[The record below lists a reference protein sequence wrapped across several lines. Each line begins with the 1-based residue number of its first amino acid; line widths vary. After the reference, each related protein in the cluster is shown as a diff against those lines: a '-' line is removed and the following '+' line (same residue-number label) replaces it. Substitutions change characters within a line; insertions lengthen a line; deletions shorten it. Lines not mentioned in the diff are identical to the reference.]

1 MLYGLMKNIM
11 VESMVAILLS
21 INVVGNTTT
30 ETKTVENI
38 DNNNNTKIEEKV
50 TEEVVEEEEVEEEE
64 VEKEETEKEETEK
77 EVKEEETKTTE
88 EKTEEEVIEEEEE
101 DIYEWKNEVITE
113 EIANN
118 PNFEEQ
124 YNELLNIYNDYNRI
138 ISYRSPN
145 YMKEQHEQVKDE
157 WRKEW
162 VNQLYAME
170 LDENSILNEL
180 RTSLISLVKL
190 DYGYENCSDIISRIN
205 NNL

>member
-1 MLYGLMKNIM
+1 MLNGLIKNIM
-11 VESMVAILLS
+11 VKSIVTILLS
-21 INVVGNTTT
+21 TNVVGNTTT

-38 DNNNNTKIEEKV
+38 DNNTKIEEKV
-50 TEEVVEEEEVEEEE
+50 TEEVIEEEEIE
-64 VEKEETEKEETEK
+64 VEKVIEEE
-77 EVKEEETKTTE
+77 KEEETKEETE
-88 EKTEEEVIEEEEE
+88 ITIEEVTEEEIDVEE
-101 DIYEWKNEVITE
+101 DVYEWKNEIIAE

-138 ISYRSPN
+138 ISHRSPN

-162 VNQLYAME
+162 INQLYAME

-180 RTSLISLVKL
+180 KISLISLVKL
-190 DYGYENCSDIISRIN
+190 DYGYENCSDIIYRIN

>member
-1 MLYGLMKNIM
+1 MLNGLIKNIM
-11 VESMVAILLS
+11 VKSIVTILLS
-21 INVVGNTTT
+21 TNAIGNTTT

-38 DNNNNTKIEEKV
+38 DNNTKIEETV
-50 TEEVVEEEEVEEEE
+50 TEEVEIA
-64 VEKEETEKEETEK
+64 
-77 EVKEEETKTTE
+77 
-88 EKTEEEVIEEEEE
+88 TEEENYEKQE
-101 DIYEWKNEVITE
+101 DICEWKNETITE

-124 YNELLNIYNDYNRI
+124 YNELMDIYNHYNELMGKT
-138 ISYRSPN
+138 SPN
-145 YMKEQHEQVKDE
+145 YMKDNHEQVKDL
-157 WRKEW
+157 WREEW
-162 VNQLYAME
+162 VNQLYAIE

>member
-1 MLYGLMKNIM
+1 MLNGLIKNIM
-11 VESMVAILLS
+11 VKSIVTILLS
-21 INVVGNTTT
+21 TNVIGNTTI
-30 ETKTVENI
+30 ETKTVEDI
-38 DNNNNTKIEEKV
+38 DNNTKIEETV
-50 TEEVVEEEEVEEEE
+50 TEEVEIA
-64 VEKEETEKEETEK
+64 
-77 EVKEEETKTTE
+77 
-88 EKTEEEVIEEEEE
+88 TEEENYEKQE
-101 DIYEWKNEVITE
+101 DICQWKNETITE

-162 VNQLYAME
+162 TKQLYAIE
-170 LDENSILNEL
+170 LDENSILDEL
-180 RTSLISLVKL
+180 RIALIALVKL

>member
-1 MLYGLMKNIM
+1 MLYGLIKNIM
-11 VESMVAILLS
+11 VKSMVAILLS
-21 INVVGNTTT
+21 TNVVGNTTT

-38 DNNNNTKIEEKV
+38 DNNTKIEEKV
-50 TEEVVEEEEVEEEE
+50 TEEVVKEEIKIE
-64 VEKEETEKEETEK
+64 EKEEEKVIEEE
-77 EVKEEETKTTE
+77 KEEETKEETEITTE
-88 EKTEEEVIEEEEE
+88 EVTEEEIDVEEE
-101 DIYEWKNEVITE
+101 DVYEWKNEIIAE

-162 VNQLYAME
+162 VNQLYVME

-180 RTSLISLVKL
+180 KISLISLVKL
-190 DYGYENCSDIISRIN
+190 DYGYENCSDIIYRIN

>member
-1 MLYGLMKNIM
+1 MLNGLIKNIM
-11 VESMVAILLS
+11 VKSIVTILLS
-21 INVVGNTTT
+21 TNAIGNTTT
-30 ETKTVENI
+30 ETKTVEDI
-38 DNNNNTKIEEKV
+38 DNNTKIEEKV
-50 TEEVVEEEEVEEEE
+50 IEE
-64 VEKEETEKEETEK
+64 
-77 EVKEEETKTTE
+77 EVKEEIKIE
-88 EKTEEEVIEEEEE
+88 EKEEEKVIEEEKEEETEITTEEVTEEEIDIEEE
-101 DIYEWKNEVITE
+101 DVYEWKNEIIAE

-124 YNELLNIYNDYNRI
+124 YNELMDVYNHYNELMGKT
-138 ISYRSPN
+138 SPN

-180 RTSLISLVKL
+180 KISLISLVKL
-190 DYGYENCSDIISRIN
+190 DYGYENCSDIIFRIN

>member
-1 MLYGLMKNIM
+1 MLNGLIKNIM
-11 VESMVAILLS
+11 VKSIVTILLS
-21 INVVGNTTT
+21 TSTVGNTTT
-30 ETKTVENI
+30 ETKIVEDI
-38 DNNNNTKIEEKV
+38 DNDTKIEEM
-50 TEEVVEEEEVEEEE
+50 TIE
-64 VEKEETEKEETEK
+64 EETEMA
-77 EVKEEETKTTE
+77 
-88 EKTEEEVIEEEEE
+88 TEEEVIEEEN
-101 DIYEWKNEVITE
+101 IYEWNDEIIAE

-124 YNELLNIYNDYNRI
+124 YNELMDVYNHYNELMGKT
-138 ISYRSPN
+138 SPN
-145 YMKEQHEQVKDE
+145 YMKEQHEQVNDE

>member
-1 MLYGLMKNIM
+1 MLNGLIKNTM
-11 VESMVAILLS
+11 VKSIVTILLS
-21 INVVGNTTT
+21 TSTVGNTTT

-38 DNNNNTKIEEKV
+38 DNNTKIEETV
-50 TEEVVEEEEVEEEE
+50 TEEAEIA
-64 VEKEETEKEETEK
+64 
-77 EVKEEETKTTE
+77 
-88 EKTEEEVIEEEEE
+88 TEEENYEKQE
-101 DIYEWKNEVITE
+101 DIYEWKNETIAE

-124 YNELLNIYNDYNRI
+124 YNELMDIYNHYNELMGKT
-138 ISYRSPN
+138 SPN
-145 YMKEQHEQVKDE
+145 YMKDNHEQVKDL
-157 WRKEW
+157 WREEW
-162 VNQLYAME
+162 VNQLYTIE

>member
-1 MLYGLMKNIM
+1 MLNGLIKNIM
-11 VESMVAILLS
+11 VKSIVTILLS
-21 INVVGNTTT
+21 TSTVGNTTT

-38 DNNNNTKIEEKV
+38 DNNTKIEETV
-50 TEEVVEEEEVEEEE
+50 TEEAEIA
-64 VEKEETEKEETEK
+64 
-77 EVKEEETKTTE
+77 
-88 EKTEEEVIEEEEE
+88 TEEENYEKQE
-101 DIYEWKNEVITE
+101 DIYEWENETIAE

-124 YNELLNIYNDYNRI
+124 YNELMDIYNHYNELMGKT
-138 ISYRSPN
+138 SPN
-145 YMKEQHEQVKDE
+145 YMKDNHEQVKDL
-157 WRKEW
+157 WREEW
-162 VNQLYAME
+162 VNQLYVIE

>member
-1 MLYGLMKNIM
+1 MLNGLIKNIM
-11 VESMVAILLS
+11 VKSIVTILLS
-21 INVVGNTTT
+21 TSTVGNTTT

-38 DNNNNTKIEEKV
+38 DNNTKIEETV
-50 TEEVVEEEEVEEEE
+50 TEEAEIA
-64 VEKEETEKEETEK
+64 
-77 EVKEEETKTTE
+77 
-88 EKTEEEVIEEEEE
+88 TEEENYEKQE
-101 DIYEWKNEVITE
+101 DICEWKNETITE

-124 YNELLNIYNDYNRI
+124 YNELMDIYNHYNELMGKT
-138 ISYRSPN
+138 SPN
-145 YMKEQHEQVKDE
+145 YMKDNHEQVKDL
-157 WRKEW
+157 WREEW
-162 VNQLYAME
+162 VNQLYAIE

>member
-1 MLYGLMKNIM
+1 MLNGLIKNIM
-11 VESMVAILLS
+11 VKSVVTVLLS
-21 INVVGNTTT
+21 TSTVGNTTT
-30 ETKTVENI
+30 ETKIVEDI
-38 DNNNNTKIEEKV
+38 DNDTKIEEM
-50 TEEVVEEEEVEEEE
+50 TIE
-64 VEKEETEKEETEK
+64 EETEMA
-77 EVKEEETKTTE
+77 
-88 EKTEEEVIEEEEE
+88 TEEEVIEEEN
-101 DIYEWKNEVITE
+101 IYEWNDEIIAE

-124 YNELLNIYNDYNRI
+124 YNELMDVYNHYNELMGKT
-138 ISYRSPN
+138 SPN

>member
-1 MLYGLMKNIM
+1 MLNGLIKNI
-11 VESMVAILLS
+11 VVKSVVTVLLS
-21 INVVGNTTT
+21 TSTVGNTTT
-30 ETKTVENI
+30 ETKIVEDI
-38 DNNNNTKIEEKV
+38 DNDTKIEEM
-50 TEEVVEEEEVEEEE
+50 TIE
-64 VEKEETEKEETEK
+64 EETEIA
-77 EVKEEETKTTE
+77 
-88 EKTEEEVIEEEEE
+88 TEEEVIEEEN
-101 DIYEWKNEVITE
+101 IYEWNDEIIAE
-113 EIANN
+113 EITNN

-124 YNELLNIYNDYNRI
+124 YNELMDVYNHYNELMGKT
-138 ISYRSPN
+138 SPN

>member
-1 MLYGLMKNIM
+1 MLYGLIKNIM
-11 VESMVAILLS
+11 VKSMVAILLS
-21 INVVGNTTT
+21 TNVIGNTTT

-38 DNNNNTKIEEKV
+38 DNNTKIEEKV
-50 TEEVVEEEEVEEEE
+50 TEEVVEKEVEEEE
-64 VEKEETEKEETEK
+64 TETT
-77 EVKEEETKTTE
+77 
-88 EKTEEEVIEEEEE
+88 TEEEVIEEEEE
-101 DIYEWKNEVITE
+101 DIYEWENEVIAE

-138 ISYRSPN
+138 ISHRSPN
-145 YMKEQHEQVKDE
+145 YMKKQHGQVKDE

-180 RTSLISLVKL
+180 KISMISLVKL

>member
-1 MLYGLMKNIM
+1 MLNGLIKNIM
-11 VESMVAILLS
+11 VKSIVTILLS
-21 INVVGNTTT
+21 TSTVGNTTT

-38 DNNNNTKIEEKV
+38 DNNTKIEETV
-50 TEEVVEEEEVEEEE
+50 TEEAEIA
-64 VEKEETEKEETEK
+64 
-77 EVKEEETKTTE
+77 
-88 EKTEEEVIEEEEE
+88 TEEENYEKQE
-101 DIYEWKNEVITE
+101 DIYEWENETIAE

-124 YNELLNIYNDYNRI
+124 YNELMDIYNHYNEI
-138 ISYRSPN
+138 MGKTSPN
-145 YMKEQHEQVKDE
+145 YMKDNHEQVKDL
-157 WRKEW
+157 WREEW
-162 VNQLYAME
+162 VNQLYAIE

>member
-38 DNNNNTKIEEKV
+38 DNNNNNTKIEEKV
-50 TEEVVEEEEVEEEE
+50 TEEEVKEE
-64 VEKEETEKEETEK
+64 VEKEEVKEEETEK
-77 EVKEEETKTTE
+77 EVEEEEETKTTE
-88 EKTEEEVIEEEEE
+88 ETTEEEVIEEEEE
-101 DIYEWKNEVITE
+101 DIYEWKNEVIAE

-138 ISYRSPN
+138 IYYRSPN
-145 YMKEQHEQVKDE
+145 YMKEQHAQLKDE

-162 VNQLYAME
+162 ANQLYAME

-180 RTSLISLVKL
+180 KISLISLVKL

>member
-1 MLYGLMKNIM
+1 M
-11 VESMVAILLS
+11 VKSIVTILLS
-21 INVVGNTTT
+21 TNAVGNTTT

-38 DNNNNTKIEEKV
+38 DNNTKIEEKV
-50 TEEVVEEEEVEEEE
+50 TEEVVEKEEVKQEVEEEE
-64 VEKEETEKEETEK
+64 TETT
-77 EVKEEETKTTE
+77 EEET
-88 EKTEEEVIEEEEE
+88 IEEEEE
-101 DIYEWKNEVITE
+101 DIYEWKNEIIAE
-113 EIANN
+113 EIVNN

-138 ISYRSPN
+138 IYYRSPN

-180 RTSLISLVKL
+180 RISLISLVKL
-190 DYGYENCSDIISRIN
+190 DYGYEHCRDTISSIN

>member
-1 MLYGLMKNIM
+1 MLNGLIKNIM
-11 VESMVAILLS
+11 VKSIVTILLS
-21 INVVGNTTT
+21 TSTVSNTAT

-38 DNNNNTKIEEKV
+38 DNNTKIEETV
-50 TEEVVEEEEVEEEE
+50 TEEAEIA
-64 VEKEETEKEETEK
+64 
-77 EVKEEETKTTE
+77 
-88 EKTEEEVIEEEEE
+88 TEEENYEKQE
-101 DIYEWKNEVITE
+101 DIYEWKNETIVE

-124 YNELLNIYNDYNRI
+124 YNELMDIYNHYNELMGKT
-138 ISYRSPN
+138 SPN
-145 YMKEQHEQVKDE
+145 YMKDNHEQVKDL
-157 WRKEW
+157 WREEW
-162 VNQLYAME
+162 VNQLYAIE

>member
-1 MLYGLMKNIM
+1 MLNGLIKNIM
-11 VESMVAILLS
+11 VKSIVTILLS
-21 INVVGNTTT
+21 TNVVGNTTT

-38 DNNNNTKIEEKV
+38 DNNNTKIEEKA
-50 TEEVVEEEEVEEEE
+50 TEEVVKEEEVEEEE
-64 VEKEETEKEETEK
+64 TETT
-77 EVKEEETKTTE
+77 
-88 EKTEEEVIEEEEE
+88 TEEEVIEEEEE
-101 DIYEWKNEVITE
+101 DIYEWKNEVIAE

-138 ISYRSPN
+138 ISHRSPN

-180 RTSLISLVKL
+180 KISLISLVKL
-190 DYGYENCSDIISRIN
+190 DYGYENCFDIISRIN

>member
-1 MLYGLMKNIM
+1 MLNGLIKNIM
-11 VESMVAILLS
+11 VKSIVTILLS
-21 INVVGNTTT
+21 ISTVGNTTT

-38 DNNNNTKIEEKV
+38 DNNTKIEETV
-50 TEEVVEEEEVEEEE
+50 TEEAEIA
-64 VEKEETEKEETEK
+64 
-77 EVKEEETKTTE
+77 
-88 EKTEEEVIEEEEE
+88 TEEENYEKQE
-101 DIYEWKNEVITE
+101 DIYEWKNETIAE

-124 YNELLNIYNDYNRI
+124 YNELMDIYNHYNELMGKT
-138 ISYRSPN
+138 SPN
-145 YMKEQHEQVKDE
+145 YMKDNHEQVKDL
-157 WRKEW
+157 WREEW
-162 VNQLYAME
+162 VNQLYAIE